1 MVSAVCLTRTR
12 TFPALCACCLC
23 LGAVNSMSRAWVTC
37 PRRDA
42 ALGYYTAALKG
53 AARVASSDFDSQ
65 SSSFRRLARLH
76 FRAVELRRQK
86 KWDGASN
93 VYRAAIGLYRTMPPA
108 KEVPS
113 FAAAACT
120 WLNLALTEKN
130 NGHFDAARRVFQD
143 GTRFVQEQMQKELD
157 VRIDGQHRVRSGTQ
171 VQASSRDIQVACK
184 WLATLLVSWG
194 LLETQRGWCGAAK
207 LPADDPNHSAES
219 PGLAYRCCG
228 HASMFLSILAVGIFV
243 ANISTLWD
251 SSLSTAWATPRS
263 PSQES
268 AVGYY
273 TAALRGA
280 ATVTGPESSAFQRLA
295 RLHYHAVQLR
305 RERKWAGASAVY
317 RTAIALQEHMPPAK
331 EVPACAAAAC
341 TWLNLALTEQNNLR
355 FDKAREAFQNG
366 TQYVQETMQKELKV
380 WIDGQ
385 SRLRS
390 RTLAQAECADVA
402 VACKWLATLLV
413 AWGLL
418 ETKRGF
424 RARAKV
430 LAERAATLDGNKAK
444 VLSWKVIQGL

>member
-1 MVSAVCLTRTR
+1 MNSAEQPPDSKRLQKGEAHYITSAGLAYQCSFHVWMCEV
-12 TFPALCACCLC
+12 FGLCPKIA
-23 LGAVNSMSRAWVTC
+23 
-37 PRRDA
+37 
-42 ALGYYTAALKG
+42 
-53 AARVASSDFDSQ
+53 
-65 SSSFRRLARLH
+65 H
-76 FRAVELRRQK
+76 
-86 KWDGASN
+86 
-93 VYRAAIGLYRTMPPA
+93 
-108 KEVPS
+108 
-113 FAAAACT
+113 AAAALSCIM
-120 WLNLALTEKN
+120 AL
-130 NGHFDAARRVFQD
+130 
-143 GTRFVQEQMQKELD
+143 
-157 VRIDGQHRVRSGTQ
+157 
-171 VQASSRDIQVACK
+171 
-184 WLATLLVSWG
+184 
-194 LLETQRGWCGAAK
+194 QR
-207 LPADDPNHSAES
+207 L
-219 PGLAYRCCG
+219 R
-228 HASMFLSILAVGIFV
+228 FLSIVAVGIFL
-243 ANISTLWD
+243 ANISALWD
-251 SSLSTAWATPRS
+251 SSRSTAWATPRS

-317 RTAIALQEHMPPAK
+317 RTAIALQEHLPPAK
-331 EVPACAAAAC
+331 EVPAYAAAAC

-355 FDKAREAFQNG
+355 FDKAREAFRNG

-385 SRLRS
+385 NRLRS
-390 RTLAQAECADVA
+390 RTLAQAERADVA

-424 RARAKV
+424 RDRAKV

>member
-1 MVSAVCLTRTR
+1 VPTLTRGHHHTTMVAAVCLTRTR

-23 LGAVNSMSRAWVTC
+23 LGAVNTGLSAEDGMSRAWVTC

-157 VRIDGQHRVRSGTQ
+157 VRIDGQHRVLSGTQ

-194 LLETQRGWCGAAK
+194 LLETQRG
-207 LPADDPNHSAES
+207 
-219 PGLAYRCCG
+219 Y
-228 HASMFLSILAVGIFV
+228 
-243 ANISTLWD
+243 
-251 SSLSTAWATPRS
+251 
-263 PSQES
+263 
-268 AVGYY
+268 
-273 TAALRGA
+273 
-280 ATVTGPESSAFQRLA
+280 
-295 RLHYHAVQLR
+295 
-305 RERKWAGASAVY
+305 AG
-317 RTAIALQEHMPPAK
+317 
-331 EVPACAAAAC
+331 
-341 TWLNLALTEQNNLR
+341 
-355 FDKAREAFQNG
+355 
-366 TQYVQETMQKELKV
+366 
-380 WIDGQ
+380 
-385 SRLRS
+385 
-390 RTLAQAECADVA
+390 
-402 VACKWLATLLV
+402 
-413 AWGLL
+413 
-418 ETKRGF
+418 
-424 RARAKV
+424 RAKV
-430 LAERAATLDGNKAK
+430 LAQRAANLDGSKAK
-444 VLSWKVIQGL
+444 VLSWKVVRGG